1 MTFLKLL
8 SERAHQ
14 NFTYTCINSIAWFNA
29 KTETFD
35 MALKFKGTEGR
46 DFSYNTVR
54 PIVLTD
60 GCRFREGKGKTVFE
74 MRTKKVKHLPIVD
87 FLPSDY
93 GLPDQ
98 AFGFSVGP
106 VCFR

>member
-60 GCRFREGKGKTVFE
+60 GCRFRAGKGKTVFE